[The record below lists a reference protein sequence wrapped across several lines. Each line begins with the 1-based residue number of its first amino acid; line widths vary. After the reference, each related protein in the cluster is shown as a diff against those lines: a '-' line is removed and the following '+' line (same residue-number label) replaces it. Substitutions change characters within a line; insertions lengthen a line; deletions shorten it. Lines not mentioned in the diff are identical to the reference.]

1 MISCTRTT
9 AMFMSKQ
16 LMHIYIVDENSFQS
30 VKVETPKCQ
39 IDTFKCTLEELAVL
53 DIIKI

>member
-1 MISCTRTT
+1 MISCTRAT